1 MDNVA
6 GTIVQF
12 PTADPSATSSA
23 GNLQSHA
30 YLDAGGCVHGMDL
43 RQWFVVEKTNKIKL
57 WSAGAGV
64 RKSVSKLTD
73 SKLGDHMTEI
83 FRFFVVIILLT
94 ISLSAYLLV
103 IDALFPNRVTK
114 TQRVINQMPGRA
126 LGIGLVNLLFF
137 GVILI
142 VLLTITDGNAN
153 RVNSVVRVI
162 LLIPTLLL
170 AGLLTAVLSF
180 GFAGMVRVLGERI
193 LSDLTTL
200 KRSIAGT
207 VILSVACA
215 LPFVGWFLLLPYT
228 GLVGFGATI
237 LGFFQR
243 DS

>member
-1 MDNVA
+1 
-6 GTIVQF
+6 
-12 PTADPSATSSA
+12 
-23 GNLQSHA
+23 
-30 YLDAGGCVHGMDL
+30 
-43 RQWFVVEKTNKIKL
+43 
-57 WSAGAGV
+57 
-64 RKSVSKLTD
+64 
-73 SKLGDHMTEI
+73 MTEI

-114 TQRVINQMPGRA
+114 TQRVINQMSGRA

-142 VLLTITDGNAN
+142 VLLTITDANAN

-162 LLIPTLLL
+162 LLIPTLIL

-200 KRSIAGT
+200 KQSIGGT
-207 VILSVACA
+207 VILAVACA
-215 LPFVGWFLLLPYT
+215 LPFVGWGSDFCWPNQPLDRDP
-228 GLVGFGATI
+228 I
-237 LGFFQR
+237 LSCRWRRARWVPRFARPARAGPRPDRRPRERARCESSRAAQPL
-243 DS
+243 D